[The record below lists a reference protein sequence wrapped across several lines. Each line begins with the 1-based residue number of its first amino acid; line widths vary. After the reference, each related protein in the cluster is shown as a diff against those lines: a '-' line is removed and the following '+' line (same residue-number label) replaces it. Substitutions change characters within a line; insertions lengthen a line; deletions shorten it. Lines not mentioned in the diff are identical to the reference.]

1 MASSQRASSSCWSD
15 DNCARV
21 ASRTGARTI
30 GVEGSGSCANDGAA
44 VKQSEASAIA
54 AVREVRMGPA
64 PEWVSRAPII
74 LPRAALV
81 KGSGDYAFGWALR

>member
-1 MASSQRASSSCWSD
+1 
-15 DNCARV
+15 
-21 ASRTGARTI
+21 
-30 GVEGSGSCANDGAA
+30 
-44 VKQSEASAIA
+44 
-54 AVREVRMGPA
+54 VREVRMGPA